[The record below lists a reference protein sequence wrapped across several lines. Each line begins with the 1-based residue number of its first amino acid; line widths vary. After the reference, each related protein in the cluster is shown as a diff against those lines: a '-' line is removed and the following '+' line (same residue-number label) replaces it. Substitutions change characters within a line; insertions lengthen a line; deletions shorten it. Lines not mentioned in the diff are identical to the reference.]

1 MRCVYRVPQT
11 ELALS
16 KPRFLALCHN
26 KFTANVV
33 FRCSV
38 SLAEFDKDAAGA
50 TAESSSTA
58 PSPAGSSR
66 AVAPSQRRIV
76 LLRNVFSESD
86 AAASE
91 SATFY
96 TELEEDM
103 STECGKCGPVLAVR
117 ALLRADSAHGT
128 AASEFVE
135 GTLRIVFG
143 RPADAEKCVALM
155 NGRRFDGRCLVA
167 RLAVDNSSDPPA
179 IVSTT
184 GPPTTSAVEHVQLDS
199 AAQARNEIP
208 TEAQNSST
216 AGRTDGEDA
225 LLNDFLSEVQGM
237 APP

>member
-1 MRCVYRVPQT
+1 VAT
-11 ELALS
+11 
-16 KPRFLALCHN
+16 
-26 KFTANVV
+26 FTASVV
-33 FRCSV
+33 SRCSV
-38 SLAEFDKDAAGA
+38 SIAEFDKDAAGA
-50 TAESSSTA
+50 TVESSSAA
-58 PSPAGSSR
+58 PSQPGSGA

-117 ALLRADSAHGT
+117 ALLRADAAHGT
-128 AASEFVE
+128 AAAEFVE

-155 NGRRFDGRCLVA
+155 NGRRFDGRSLVA
-167 RLAVDNSSDPPA
+167 RLAVDNPSDPPA
-179 IVSTT
+179 PVGSG
-184 GPPTTSAVEHVQLDS
+184 GPSPASAVEHVQLQHVT
-199 AAQARNEIP
+199 QARDDVP
-208 TEAQNSST
+208 TEAQNSPA
-216 AGRTDGEDA
+216 AGHNGGGEDA

-237 APP
+237 VPP